1 MELITGIKTRRTVR
15 KFTDKPVSKET
26 INEIIG
32 AAAYAPSWKNSQTTR
47 WSIAAQTF
55 CLAAHDMGI
64 GCVIMGIVDGDKL
77 SEILSLPDTERVAA
91 VIALGYP
98 AEEPDC
104 PHKKSAEEI
113 SRYF

>member
-1 MELITGIKTRRTVR
+1 MYDAG
-15 KFTDKPVSKET
+15 
-26 INEIIG
+26 
-32 AAAYAPSWKNSQTTR
+32 
-47 WSIAAQTF
+47 IAAQTF

-64 GCVIMGIVDGDKL
+64 GCVIMGIVDGNKL

>member
-1 MELITGIKTRRTVR
+1 
-15 KFTDKPVSKET
+15 
-26 INEIIG
+26 
-32 AAAYAPSWKNSQTTR
+32 
-47 WSIAAQTF
+47 
-55 CLAAHDMGI
+55 MGI